1 MDCGGRLAIA
11 TAVDYTPLLFLKRT
25 SATTTILHMMFC
37 CYCRCTNHDR
47 YHYHFYGYFYGYYD
61 YSSLTTT
68 TTSAKNVDSA
78 RQRWSIMSNL
88 AAKRETTVT
97 IINQLCGSIS
107 RRRCTD
113 GPVHLCSAPAK
124 EPSLERSEEM
134 AVGEGLI
141 GVPARLS
148 PPSQPPHSLRR
159 SAVWPKPR
167 CPDMVICLDTYT
179 CTYIHIY
186 VYACV

>member
-1 MDCGGRLAIA
+1 
-11 TAVDYTPLLFLKRT
+11 
-25 SATTTILHMMFC
+25 
-37 CYCRCTNHDR
+37 
-47 YHYHFYGYFYGYYD
+47 
-61 YSSLTTT
+61 
-68 TTSAKNVDSA
+68 
-78 RQRWSIMSNL
+78 MSNL

-179 CTYIHIY
+179 CISIYIYI
-186 VYACV
+186 YACACDRLGDEGTARQRQRRRPHYLVAFYLLCSLLSITHTQLTIYFLLRATTMFTSP